1 MKCHEL
7 EQKFEAYL
15 AGKLCPA
22 GNLDVEHHLGSCP
35 ECAALLLPEDPLLE
49 GLLASEWY
57 MRPAPDITSRVVRAI
72 RKPSVP
78 AWVWAGVALSAYLTF
93 VLVGTAALMFSP
105 ILGFVTDVWRYLT
118 TVWHSVVLV
127 VGLAATALGYYE
139 PSAFAFILV
148 FGLATA
154 VLVGT
159 VLLSREEFV

>member
-7 EQKFEAYL
+7 EHKFEAYL

-22 GNLDVEHHLGSCP
+22 DNLDVEHHLGSCS
-35 ECAALLLPEDPLLE
+35 ECAALLLPEDPLLDS
-49 GLLASEWY
+49 LLASEWY
-57 MRPAPDITSRVVRAI
+57 MRPAPDITSRVMQAI
-72 RKPSVP
+72 RKPSIP
-78 AWVWAGVALSAYLTF
+78 AWVWAVVALSAYLTF

-127 VGLAATALGYYE
+127 VRLAVTALGYYE